1 MTALA
6 QRNLVP
12 EILDGLAADDVRAR
26 RSRRDLARINALM
39 FQALIMASLMR
50 KFLPRPPGR
59 ILEIGAGDGTFML
72 KVARRMARDWREVK
86 LTMLD
91 RVGLVTPKLKA
102 DFAGLGWTVETVT
115 ADVFDWAEKADGGS
129 FDAITVNLF
138 LHHFD
143 DDGLLRLFSLL
154 RRKAPLILA
163 TEPLRAGLAL
173 AATRLLPAIG
183 ANDVT
188 RHDAAHSVRAGFRG
202 TELSDIWSAAG
213 GRPLEERRAGPF
225 SHVFVGAGVGAPA
238 AGSTTG
244 YGAAPTPDPSPQG
257 GGGTSAIRRQRSA
270 ILANT

>member
-6 QRNLVP
+6 HRSLVP
-12 EILDGLAADDVRAR
+12 EILDGLAADDSRAIH
-26 RSRRDLARINALM
+26 SRRDLSRINALM
-39 FQALIMASLMR
+39 FQAPVMVSLLR

-72 KVARRMARDWREVK
+72 KVARRMARDWREVE

-91 RVGLVTPKLKA
+91 RVGLVTPNLAA
-102 DFAGLGWTVETVT
+102 DFAALGWTVETVT
-115 ADVFDWAEKADGGS
+115 ADVFDWAEKADGRP
-129 FDAITVNLF
+129 FDAITANLF

-154 RRKAPLILA
+154 RCKAPFILA

-173 AATRLLPAIG
+173 VAARLLWAIG

-188 RHDAAHSVRAGFRG
+188 RHDAAQSVRAGFRG
-202 TELSDIWSAAG
+202 SELSDLWSAVG

-225 SHVFVGAGVGAPA
+225 FHVFVGAAGLPAGDAP
-238 AGSTTG
+238 
-244 YGAAPTPDPSPQG
+244 
-257 GGGTSAIRRQRSA
+257 
-270 ILANT
+270 

>member
-6 QRNLVP
+6 QRSLVP
-12 EILDGLAADDVRAR
+12 EILDGLAADDQRAL

-39 FQALIMASLMR
+39 FQAPIMASLMR

-72 KVARRMARDWREVK
+72 KVARRMARDWQDVE

-91 RVGLVTPKLKA
+91 RVGLVTPKLAA
-102 DFAGLGWTVETVT
+102 DFAGLRWTLETIT
-115 ADVFDWAEKADGGS
+115 ADVFDWAEEADGRR

-154 RRKAPLILA
+154 RRMAPLILA

-173 AATRLLPAIG
+173 AGARLLWMIG

-188 RHDAAHSVRAGFRG
+188 RHDATQSVRAGFRG
-202 TELSDIWSAAG
+202 SELSDLWSAAG
-213 GRPLEERRAGPF
+213 GRPIEERRAGAF
-225 SHVFVGAGVGAPA
+225 SHVFA
-238 AGSTTG
+238 
-244 YGAAPTPDPSPQG
+244 GAAEVRAGATP
-257 GGGTSAIRRQRSA
+257 
-270 ILANT
+270 